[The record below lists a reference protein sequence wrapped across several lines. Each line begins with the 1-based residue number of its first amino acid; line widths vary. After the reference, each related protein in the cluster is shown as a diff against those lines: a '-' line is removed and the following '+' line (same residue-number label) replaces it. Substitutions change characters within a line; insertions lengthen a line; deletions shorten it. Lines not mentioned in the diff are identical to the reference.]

1 MKPMKSCKSKM
12 KPLSRAVFQVLAV
25 GGTLSM
31 LAVSLPTAAADADYS
46 CYGPSIIT
54 DDAQRAELAQ
64 PATQNLCIRPV
75 RESRAAVF
83 LPNAE
88 QAIDDVALA
97 KDMSGHRWGFLDNR
111 GQLVIKPVFE
121 QVGDFHYGL
130 AAAKL
135 KGKWGYIDIAGK
147 WAIQPTFDKAADFT
161 QVELAVVSNAGKN
174 EIINRKGQTV
184 GKPLDALVDDVQLSD
199 GNPARLSLSY
209 KTVLLSPDEQRHVAN
224 DKMEVVQPFGQSDLF
239 IARDADKG
247 FGIASQNL
255 DWRINP
261 QFSAI
266 TVSDNNSALAQA
278 KVQAGVQLIRSDGTL
293 VEPIYQTVKA
303 LNDQFWLAKS
313 ADATHLLDNNGN
325 SLATLSDDAV
335 SALTV
340 QAEFLLDNSAKE
352 SVLVYVPGKKQ
363 PIALPKG
370 SVPLDQP
377 TGRFLLTTRGE
388 QNKVNAIISP
398 DGTLIGGNQP
408 VSWLAQVNNAEVING
423 RLWLHD
429 DQGQL
434 LNIIDSNGKTLLGT
448 KNAALLNDYRIQPLN
463 QPSGEGNSPLALVR
477 PDPDDSK
484 PGAGFIRA
492 DGSVQLENKW
502 QDIQPADSSESAQ
515 GGMAQQFIV
524 KTAQGTGVIDAQGK
538 TLIPLTEDNIAPFV
552 NGYAFDYQDGKLTTI
567 DASGKHFALPD
578 AFELQSVGNGW
589 FRFRQTAAEGAQWGI
604 YDVINHRQIAAPGYQ
619 SVGTYANGLADVQLP
634 NGQWGIIDSSGK
646 QLVPAEYASV
656 RRINDALWQLTPP
669 PESSDE
675 PVSSQQSKIIA
686 NNGQV
691 RIDLTNELTVNQFND
706 GRILA
711 TSAEGQSWLFNAR
724 GDIELHEQQTKIS
737 AVGDWV
743 KLSRQPQVGY
753 LNAQGIWQIQ
763 PQIVPSSAFVNSR
776 ALRVQPQ
783 GTELIDEKGVRVAAM
798 PEGDWALPPNSD
810 MSVSYDADEGNATT
824 RYVDATGKLAITASG
839 IGSLMQGSQAVLTK
853 PDGMK
858 TWIDAQGHPA
868 AEVNFTDLGLISEGL
883 AFARVGQDYGY
894 VNAQGNFVIPPVFA
908 AVSAFNSG
916 VGIVSTA
923 KMSMMLDSTGKPLAR
938 VTHQCGV
945 QVLFNS
951 GSTRQWP
958 QTMPV
963 KCSQ

>member
-1 MKPMKSCKSKM
+1 MRPIIDIQQRSTR
-12 KPLSRAVFQVLAV
+12 PLSRAVAQALAV
-25 GGTLSM
+25 GGALG
-31 LAVSLPTAAADADYS
+31 LLTAALPALAADDYS
-46 CYGPSIIT
+46 CFGSSSIT
-54 DDAQRAELAQ
+54 DSAQRAELAQ

-75 RESRAAVF
+75 YEGRAAVL
-83 LPNAE
+83 LPDANR
-88 QAIDDVALA
+88 AIDDVALA

-111 GQLVIKPVFE
+111 GQLVIKPIFE

-135 KGKWGYIDIAGK
+135 KDKWGYIDIAGK
-147 WAIQPTFDKAADFT
+147 WVIPATFDKAAAFT
-161 QVELAVVSNAGKN
+161 QVELAVVSSAGKT

-184 GKPLDALVDDVQLSD
+184 GKPLDALVDGVQLSD

-224 DKMEVVQPFGQSDLF
+224 DKMEVVQPFGQGDLF
-239 IARDADKG
+239 IARDSDKG
-247 FGIASQNL
+247 FGIADQNL
-255 DWRINP
+255 TWRINP

-266 TVSDNNSALAQA
+266 SVSDNNGSLAQA
-278 KVQAGVQLIRSDGTL
+278 KVQNGIQLIRSDGTL
-293 VEPIYQTVKA
+293 VDQVYQSVKA
-303 LNDQFWLAKS
+303 LNDRFWLAKTANGS
-313 ADATHLLDNNGN
+313 RLLDNNGDAV
-325 SLATLSDDAV
+325 ATLSDDAA
-335 SALTV
+335 SGLLV

-352 SVLVYVPGKKQ
+352 GLLVYVPGKKQ
-363 PIALPKG
+363 PLSLPKG
-370 SVPLDQP
+370 SAPLDQP
-377 TGRFLLTTRGE
+377 TGGFLLTTRGE

-398 DGTLIGGNQP
+398 DGNLIGGNQP
-408 VSWLAQVNNAEVING
+408 AGWLAQVNNAEVING

-429 DQGQL
+429 DGGQL
-434 LNIIDSNGKTLLGT
+434 INIVDSSGKTLLNGKVT
-448 KNAALLNDYRIQPLN
+448 AQLNDYRIQPLTL
-463 QPSGEGNSPLALVR
+463 QQTEANSPLALVR

-492 DGSVQLENKW
+492 DGSVQLESKW
-502 QDIQPADSSESAQ
+502 LDIQPADNGASSQ

-524 KTAQGTGVIDAQGK
+524 KTEQGTGVINAQGK
-538 TLIPLTEDNIAPFV
+538 ILIPLTEDNIAPFV
-552 NGYAFDYQDGKLTTI
+552 NGYAFDYQDGKLTAI

-578 AFELQSVGNGW
+578 AFELQSIGNGW

-604 YDVINHRQIAAPGYQ
+604 YDVINQKLISAPAYQ
-619 SVGTYANGLADVQLP
+619 AVGSYANGLADVQSTD
-634 NGQWGIIDSSGK
+634 GRWGIIDASGK
-646 QLVPAEYASV
+646 PLVATEYASV

-669 PESSDE
+669 PRSPDE
-675 PVSSQQSKIIA
+675 PASSQQSKIIA
-686 NNGQV
+686 NDGQV
-691 RIDLTNELTVNQFND
+691 RIDLTGDLNVNQFND

-711 TSAEGQSWLFNAR
+711 TSAEGQSWLFNAK

-753 LNAQGIWQIQ
+753 LNAQAIWQIQ
-763 PQIVPSSAFVNSR
+763 PQIVPGSAFVNSR

-798 PEGDWALPPNSD
+798 PDGSWVLPPNSD
-810 MSVSYDADEGNATT
+810 MSVSYDADDGAAET
-824 RYVDATGKLAITASG
+824 RYVDTSGKLVVTAAG
-839 IGSLMQGSQAVLTK
+839 VGSLMQGGQAVLTE
-853 PDGMK
+853 PDGTK

-868 AEVNFTDLGLISEGL
+868 AAVDFADLGLISEGL

-894 VNAQGNFVIPPVFA
+894 VNAQGNFVIPPVFD

-923 KMSMMLDSTGKPLAR
+923 NMSMMLDATGKPLAR

-945 QVLFNS
+945 QVLYNG
-951 GSTRQWP
+951 GSTRLWP
-958 QTMPV
+958 QTLPV
-963 KCSQ
+963 KCAQ